1 MTKELSGW
9 VILTTYS
16 HDWEARIA
24 KGALDE
30 AGIPSVIQN
39 EEFSS
44 IYPIGFNT
52 LGGLPLLVP
61 AEMAQ
66 RAKKLLGL

>member
-1 MTKELSGW
+1 MDTQNGW
-9 VILTTYS
+9 VVLNTYS
-16 HDWEARIA
+16 TDWEAHIA
-24 KGALDE
+24 KGALED
-30 AGIPSVIQN
+30 AGIPVVIQN

-61 AEMAQ
+61 ADMLEK
-66 RAKKLLGL
+66 AKQILEK